1 MSVRKMIEIIESFEL
16 CNIWRIRNPTEKYS
30 TFCQN
35 HILGYI
41 QQRLDYFFVSNLQNR
56 GKLNKN

>member
-1 MSVRKMIEIIESFEL
+1 MIEIIESFEL